1 MDMNVRNGLIC
12 LIIVAILTACVPNVA
27 IASMGNYSISHYNKA
42 LNPGDHI
49 PTVRGSTSNGIL
61 NWKYATKGIVTSSA
75 TPNGILYVGSNDHNV
90 YALNAA
96 NGTKVWNYA
105 TGSLVWSKPA
115 IANGIVYIGSMDNN
129 VYALNATTGT
139 KIWSYAT
146 GEGVFS
152 SPTVS
157 NGVVY
162 VGSDDHN
169 VYALNAN
176 TGTKVWG
183 YETGGNVSSCPTVAN
198 GSDIK
203 NCL

>member
-90 YALNAA
+90 YALNA
-96 NGTKVWNYA
+96 NTGTKVWNY
-105 TGSLVWSKPA
+105 TTRDKVNSSPA
-115 IANGIVYIGSMDNN
+115 IASGIVYVGSVDYNI
-129 VYALNATTGT
+129 YALNA
-139 KIWSYAT
+139 A
-146 GEGVFS
+146 
-152 SPTVS
+152 
-157 NGVVY
+157 
-162 VGSDDHN
+162 
-169 VYALNAN
+169 
-176 TGTKVWG
+176 TGTKVWS
-183 YETGGNVSSCPTVAN
+183 YNTGDGVNSSPTIAN
-198 GSDIK
+198 GIG
-203 NCL
+203 